1 LPIDPIGGTSS
12 PLLIDEEPQR
22 LPEDQQGLN
31 RHQLLYIHITQSDGD
46 GVPHNRSQELMT
58 PAVQLLR
65 QGFVR
70 EACPVGGFFCAHS
83 RERREKV
90 MDNIW
95 FQSALW
101 MALALLAAMGS
112 FFITISAALFE
123 IMIGAVAGNTVG
135 LPLTDWIN
143 YIASFG
149 AVVLTFLAGTD
160 IDPHVIKRNFGS
172 SVTIGLMGFF
182 APYLGCLLFA
192 RYGLGWPWPQAQI
205 AGIALSTTSVAVVYA
220 VMVETGYNRTEL
232 GKIIL
237 AACFINDIGT
247 VLALGLIFANYN
259 LYLLLFV
266 TVTILAVA
274 VLPCIVSWL
283 FKRIGGRAS
292 EPEIKFLFLV
302 LFALG
307 GLATLGKSEAV
318 LPAYLV
324 GMALAPFFVGQKE
337 LQFRLR
343 AICFAFLTPF
353 YFLKAGSL
361 IEAHALAAGAGFI
374 ALFLAIKMVTKFAGI
389 LPLTRYFAFG
399 RREGMYTT
407 MMMSTG
413 LTFGSISALFGL
425 TNNIIDQFQYTIL
438 LTAVIGSAVVPTVI
452 AQVWFQPRFEQL
464 EEDA

>member
-1 LPIDPIGGTSS
+1 
-12 PLLIDEEPQR
+12 
-22 LPEDQQGLN
+22 
-31 RHQLLYIHITQSDGD
+31 
-46 GVPHNRSQELMT
+46 
-58 PAVQLLR
+58 
-65 QGFVR
+65 
-70 EACPVGGFFCAHS
+70 
-83 RERREKV
+83 

-101 MALALLAAMGS
+101 MALAFVAALGS
-112 FFITISAALFE
+112 LYITISAALFE
-123 IMIGAVAGNTVG
+123 IVVGAIAGNTIG
-135 LPLTDWIN
+135 LPLTPWIN
-143 YIASFG
+143 YIAGFG

-160 IDPHVIKRNFGS
+160 IDPHVVKKHFGA

-182 APYLGCLLFA
+182 APYLGCLLLA

-205 AGIALSTTSVAVVYA
+205 SGIALSTTSVAVVYA

-259 LYLLLFV
+259 IYLLLF
-266 TVTILAVA
+266 TVATIALLAA
-274 VLPCIVSWL
+274 LPWIVPWL
-283 FKRIGGRAS
+283 FAWIGGRAS

-302 LFALG
+302 LFFLG
-307 GLATLGKSEAV
+307 GLANLGKSEAV
-318 LPAYLV
+318 LPAYLI
-324 GMALAPFFVGQKE
+324 GMALAPFFLANRD
-337 LQFRLR
+337 LQLRMR

-361 IEAHALAAGAGFI
+361 IDARALIAGAVLI
-374 ALFLAIKMVTKFAGI
+374 ALFLGMKMATKFIGI
-389 LPLTRYFAFG
+389 LPLTRYFQFDK
-399 RREGMYTT
+399 REGMYTT

-425 TNNIIDQFQYTIL
+425 TNHIIDQDQYTVL
-438 LTAVIGSAVVPTVI
+438 LTAVIGSAVVPTLI
-452 AQVWFQPRFEQL
+452 AQIWFHPHFEPL

>member
-1 LPIDPIGGTSS
+1 
-12 PLLIDEEPQR
+12 
-22 LPEDQQGLN
+22 
-31 RHQLLYIHITQSDGD
+31 
-46 GVPHNRSQELMT
+46 
-58 PAVQLLR
+58 
-65 QGFVR
+65 
-70 EACPVGGFFCAHS
+70 
-83 RERREKV
+83 

-101 MALALLAAMGS
+101 MALALIAALGS
-112 FFITISAALFE
+112 LYVTISAALFE
-123 IMIGAVAGNTVG
+123 IVVGAIAGNTVG
-135 LPLTDWIN
+135 LPLTPWIN

-149 AVVLTFLAGTD
+149 AIVLTFLAGTD
-160 IDPHVIKRNFGS
+160 IDPNVVKRNFAS

-182 APYLGCLLFA
+182 APYVGCLLLA
-192 RYGLGWPWPQAQI
+192 HYGLGWPWPQAQI
-205 AGIALSTTSVAVVYA
+205 GGIALSTTSVAVVYA

-247 VLALGLIFANYN
+247 VLALGLVFANYN
-259 LYLLLFV
+259 MYLLIFAIV
-266 TVTILAVA
+266 TVVVVA
-274 VLPCIVSWL
+274 ALPWVVPWV

-307 GLATLGKSEAV
+307 GLANLGKSEAI

-324 GMALAPFFVGQKE
+324 GMALAPFFMGQRE
-337 LQFRLR
+337 LQLRLR

-361 IEAHALAAGAGFI
+361 IEANALIAGAGLVG
-374 ALFLAIKMVTKFAGI
+374 LFLAVKMITKFAGI
-389 LPLTRYFAFG
+389 LPLTRYFKFEP
-399 RREGMYTT
+399 REGMYTT
-407 MMMSTG
+407 LMMSTG

-425 TNNIIDQFQYTIL
+425 TNHIIDQGQYTVL
-438 LTAVIGSAVVPTVI
+438 VTAVIGSAVVPTLI
-452 AQVWFQPRFEQL
+452 AQIWFQPKFEPL

>member
-1 LPIDPIGGTSS
+1 M
-12 PLLIDEEPQR
+12 E
-22 LPEDQQGLN
+22 N
-31 RHQLLYIHITQSDGD
+31 
-46 GVPHNRSQELMT
+46 V
-58 PAVQLLR
+58 
-65 QGFVR
+65 
-70 EACPVGGFFCAHS
+70 
-83 RERREKV
+83 
-90 MDNIW
+90 W

-101 MALALLAAMGS
+101 MALALVAAMAS
-112 FFITISAALFE
+112 LWVTISAALFE
-123 IMIGAVAGNTVG
+123 IIVGAVAGNTVG
-135 LPLTDWIN
+135 LPLTPWIN

-149 AVVLTFLAGTD
+149 AIVLTFLAGTD
-160 IDPHVIKRNFGS
+160 IDPHVVKKNLAS

-247 VLALGLIFANYN
+247 VLALGLVFANYN

-266 TVTILAVA
+266 VVTIAVIA
-274 VLPCIVSWL
+274 ALPWVVPWL

-302 LFALG
+302 LFVLG
-307 GLATLGKSEAV
+307 GLANLGKSEAV
-318 LPAYLV
+318 LPAYLI
-324 GMALAPFFVGQKE
+324 GMALAPFFLGQRE
-337 LQFRLR
+337 LQRRLR

-361 IEAHALAAGAGFI
+361 IEAKALLTGAGLI
-374 ALFLAIKMVTKFAGI
+374 ALFLAIKMVTKFFGI
-389 LPLTRYFAFG
+389 LPLTRYFAFEP
-399 RREGMYTT
+399 REGMYTT
-407 MMMSTG
+407 LMMSTG

-425 TNNIIDQFQYTIL
+425 TNHIIDQSQYTVL
-438 LTAVIGSAVVPTVI
+438 VTGVIGSAVVPTFI
-452 AQVWFQPRFEQL
+452 AQVWFRPRFEPL